1 MDVAGIVTVVSLKSV
16 SNEYDSVVVV
26 MYVRTV
32 GGGYVVLRSYL
43 GGAVSVSESGRVVG
57 IPHCVVIGAS

>member
-1 MDVAGIVTVVSLKSV
+1 MDVTGIVTVVSLKSV
-16 SNEYDSVVVV
+16 SDEYDSVVV

-32 GGGYVVLRSYL
+32 GGAYVALRSYF

-57 IPHCVVIGAS
+57 IPHCVVMGAS